1 MRAFVFGILSMAAA
15 LGACAR
21 ETTTEPSLAEPA
33 TGPASAPVPAPEPAP
48 AAVPLPPN
56 APRITPGPMEPLEV
70 VTARGPVRFQVELAD
85 TDAERA
91 QGLMFRGS
99 MPADR
104 GMVFVFDRAAPQSF
118 WMRNTYIPLDIIYI
132 GADGRIVS
140 IAKNA
145 QPLNETPLPSG
156 VPARYVLEINAGL
169 SDRLGIAPGD
179 RVTHRLLP

>member
-1 MRAFVFGILSMAAA
+1 VQ
-15 LGACAR
+15 
-21 ETTTEPSLAEPA
+21 
-33 TGPASAPVPAPEPAP
+33 
-48 AAVPLPPN
+48 
-56 APRITPGPMEPLEV
+56 
-70 VTARGPVRFQVELAD
+70 TAKGPVNFQVELAD
-85 TDAERA
+85 TEAEQA

-104 GMVFVFDRAAPQSF
+104 GMIFVFPEARAQAF

-132 GADGRIVS
+132 GPTGRIVS
-140 IAKNA
+140 IVKSA

-156 VPARYVLEINAGL
+156 APARYVLEINAGL